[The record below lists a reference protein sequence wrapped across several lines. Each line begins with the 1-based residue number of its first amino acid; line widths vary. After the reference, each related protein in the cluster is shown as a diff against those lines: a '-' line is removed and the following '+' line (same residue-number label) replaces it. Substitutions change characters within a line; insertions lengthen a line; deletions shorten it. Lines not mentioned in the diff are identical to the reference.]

1 MSISAPAPTAP
12 LIELENVTVVRNGNV
27 ALDALTLSV
36 PEGQNVAILGPNG
49 SGKSTLIKLITRE
62 CYPAFGIAGS
72 ALRIFG
78 ESTWGVFELR
88 ARLGIVSQNLLR
100 MLDEEITGREM
111 ILSGFFSSVGIWQ
124 CHKVTPQ
131 MEQRAKA
138 ILERLE
144 VAHLRDRLVTEM
156 SSGEA
161 HRMLIG
167 RALVHHPPS
176 LLLDE
181 PTNSLD
187 PRARRELTA
196 LLRKLIAEGTRIVM
210 VTHHLH
216 DILPEMDRVVMLRQ
230 GTVFRDGSKP
240 EVLTPENL
248 SALFGMPVEM
258 QQRDGFYHLW

>member
-1 MSISAPAPTAP
+1 MSTSVFVQPSP
-12 LIELENVTVVRNGNV
+12 LLELKNVTVVRNGNV
-27 ALDALTLSV
+27 ALDGLSLTI
-36 PEGQNVAILGPNG
+36 PEGENVAILGPNG

-62 CYPAFGIAGS
+62 CYPAFGIPGS

-78 ESTWGVFELR
+78 ETAWSVFELR
-88 ARLGIVSQNLLR
+88 ARLGIVSQNLLK
-100 MLDEEITGREM
+100 MLDEEISGREV

-124 CHKVTPQ
+124 CHKVTPA
-131 MEQRAKA
+131 MEQRTQE
-138 ILERLE
+138 ILDRLE
-144 VAHLRDRLVTEM
+144 VAHLKDRLITEM

-167 RALVHHPPS
+167 RALVHHPPT

-216 DILPEMDRVVMLRQ
+216 DIVPEIDRVIMLRQ
-230 GTVFRDGSKP
+230 GQVFQDGRKH
-240 EVLTPENL
+240 EVLTPAHL
-248 SALFGMPVEM
+248 SALFGMQVEM
-258 QQRDGFYHLW
+258 QLRDDFYHLW

>member
-1 MSISAPAPTAP
+1 MSTSAPASVAP
-12 LIELENVTVVRNGNV
+12 LLDLKNVHVVRNGNV
-27 ALDALTLSV
+27 ALRGIDLSI
-36 PEGQNVAILGPNG
+36 PEGENVAILGPNG

-62 CYPAFGIAGS
+62 CYPAFGIPGS
-72 ALRIFG
+72 SLRIFG
-78 ESTWGVFELR
+78 ETTWSVFELR
-88 ARLGIVSQNLLR
+88 ARLGIVSQNLLK
-100 MLDEEITGREM
+100 MLDEEISGREV

-124 CHKVTPQ
+124 CHKVTPE
-131 MEQRAKA
+131 MEAKTQQ
-138 ILERLE
+138 ILERLD
-144 VAHLRDRLVTEM
+144 VAHLKDRLITEM

-167 RALVHHPPS
+167 RALVHHPPT

-216 DILPEMDRVVMLRQ
+216 DIVPETKRVILLREGRVVE
-230 GTVFRDGSKP
+230 DGLKH
-240 EVLTPENL
+240 EVLTEAKL

-258 QQRDGFYHLW
+258 QVRDGFYHLW

>member
-1 MSISAPAPTAP
+1 MSTSAPAQVSP
-12 LIELENVTVVRNGNV
+12 LVELNKITVVRNGNV
-27 ALDALTLSV
+27 ALRDVDLMI
-36 PEGQNVAILGPNG
+36 PEGENVAILGPNG

-62 CYPAFGIAGS
+62 CYPAFGIPGS
-72 ALRIFG
+72 SLRIFG
-78 ESTWGVFELR
+78 ETAWSVFELR
-88 ARLGIVSQNLLR
+88 ARLGIVSQNLLK
-100 MLDEEITGREM
+100 MLDEEISGREV

-124 CHKVTPQ
+124 CHKVTPE
-131 MEQRAKA
+131 MEERTLQ

-144 VAHLRDRLVTEM
+144 VAHLKDRLITEM

-167 RALVHHPPS
+167 RALVHHPPT

-187 PRARRELTA
+187 PRARRELTM

-216 DILPEMDRVVMLRQ
+216 DIVPEIDRVIMLRR
-230 GTVFRDGSKP
+230 GEVFQDGRKH
-240 EVLTPENL
+240 EILTESNL
-248 SALFGMPVEM
+248 AALFGMEVDV
-258 QQRDGFYHLW
+258 QLRDGFYHLW